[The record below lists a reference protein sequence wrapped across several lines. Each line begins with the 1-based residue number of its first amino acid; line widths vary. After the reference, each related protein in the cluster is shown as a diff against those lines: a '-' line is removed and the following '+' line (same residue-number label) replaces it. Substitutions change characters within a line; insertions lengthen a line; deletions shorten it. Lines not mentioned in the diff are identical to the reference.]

1 MVPTTSRTHAT
12 VGDTCLRTVVD
23 TGQTPSNTKAN
34 NGTVR
39 WPLPTR
45 ICRGPYSTPIS
56 HLSMTA
62 SPAPPQLQQ
71 TVLVVDD
78 TPANLT
84 VLGELLSQHYR
95 VRVANSGQR
104 ALAAAA
110 SEPRPDIILLDIM
123 MPGMDGYTVIQHLQA
138 DPALRG
144 IPVIFVTAMDADD
157 DETRGLAL
165 GAVDYVAKPI
175 RPAILL
181 ARVKTHLELKRARDW
196 LQDQNGHLER
206 EVARR
211 MQQNELIKDVST
223 HALALLAEKR
233 DNETGN
239 HLTRTQAYVSALCGH
254 LATHPRFAS
263 ALQEPMRTL
272 IVKAAPLHDI
282 GKVGI
287 PDAVL
292 LKPARLT
299 PDEFEIMKTHAQI
312 GADALSDAMA
322 HVTQPHDFGPAHAA
336 DDGALRFLQVAGEIA
351 QSHHEK
357 WDGTGYPSG
366 LAGEAIPVSARLMA
380 LADVYD
386 ALTCKRHYKQAF
398 SLDKVEQII
407 REGRGTHFDPDVADA
422 YFALRDQFQ
431 TFATSFADHQA
442 PHDQT

>member
-1 MVPTTSRTHAT
+1 MS
-12 VGDTCLRTVVD
+12 
-23 TGQTPSNTKAN
+23 
-34 NGTVR
+34 VR
-39 WPLPTR
+39 P
-45 ICRGPYSTPIS
+45 
-56 HLSMTA
+56 
-62 SPAPPQLQQ
+62 PPQAPQQ

-95 VRVANSGQR
+95 VRVANSGVR

-110 SEPRPDIILLDIM
+110 SEPKPDIILLDIM
-123 MPGMDGYTVIQHLQA
+123 MPGMDGYTVIQHLKA
-138 DPALRG
+138 DAVLRS

-157 DETRGLAL
+157 DEARGLAL

-181 ARVKTHLELKRARDW
+181 ARVKNHLDLKHARDW

-206 EVARR
+206 EVAQR

-239 HLTRTQAYVSALCGH
+239 HLARTQAYVAALCGH
-254 LATHPRFAS
+254 LATHPRFAQ

-287 PDAVL
+287 PDVVL

-299 PDEFEIMKTHAQI
+299 PAEFEIMKTHAQI
-312 GADALSDAMA
+312 GADALSEAMA
-322 HVTQPHDFGPAHAA
+322 HVTQPHDFGPAHPA
-336 DDGALRFLQVAGEIA
+336 DDGALRFLHVASEIA

-357 WDGTGYPSG
+357 WDGSGYPQG
-366 LAGEAIPVSARLMA
+366 LAGDAIPVAARLMA

-398 SLDKVEQII
+398 DLETVERII

-422 YFALRDQFQ
+422 YFALREQFQ
-431 TFATSFADHQA
+431 TFAHTFADHRHPAGQPPLTEPNNPVAA
-442 PHDQT
+442 P

>member
-1 MVPTTSRTHAT
+1 MSAWHAT
-12 VGDTCLRTVVD
+12 LHTHV
-23 TGQTPSNTKAN
+23 S
-34 NGTVR
+34 
-39 WPLPTR
+39 PTR
-45 ICRGPYSTPIS
+45 RTCPMNTPAAT
-56 HLSMTA
+56 HPHHA
-62 SPAPPQLQQ
+62 PAPQP

-84 VLGELLSQHYR
+84 VLGELLSQRYR

-110 SEPRPDIILLDIM
+110 SQPRPDIILLDIM
-123 MPGMDGYTVIQHLQA
+123 MPGMDGYTVIQHLKA
-138 DPALRG
+138 DPALRD

-157 DETRGLAL
+157 DETRGLQL

-181 ARVKTHLELKRARDW
+181 ARVNTHLELKRARDW
-196 LQDQNGHLER
+196 LQDQNGLLER
-206 EVARR
+206 EVTRR

-239 HLTRTQAYVSALCGH
+239 HLARTQAYVAALCGY
-254 LATHPRFAS
+254 LGNHPRFAQ

-272 IVKAAPLHDI
+272 IIKAAPLHDI

-287 PDAVL
+287 PDVVL

-299 PDEFEIMKTHAQI
+299 AAEFEIMKTHAQI
-312 GADALSDAMA
+312 GADALSEAMA
-322 HVTQPHDFGPAHAA
+322 HVTRPHDGGPAHPP
-336 DDGALRFLQVAGEIA
+336 DDGALRFLQVATEIA

-357 WDGTGYPSG
+357 WDGTGYPQG
-366 LAGEAIPVSARLMA
+366 LAGDDIPVSARLMA

-386 ALTCKRHYKQAF
+386 ALTCQRHYKPAF
-398 SLDKVEQII
+398 SLDQVERII

-422 YFALRDQFQ
+422 YFALRGQFQ
-431 TFATSFADHQA
+431 QFAHDFADHGAHNVPLPPHAA
-442 PHDQT
+442 P